1 MLKLLCS
8 LLLIYFALGT
18 LLFVLQRTFIYFPS
32 NAIAHGYPE
41 LEFANQG
48 EVIKAIVVN
57 GGQKKALLYFG
68 GNAETVAFNAV
79 DFKQAFPNYSVY
91 LVNYRGYGGSSGS
104 PSEQGLYSD
113 ALAIYDQLSQ
123 SHSSISVIGR
133 SLGSGIASYLAAK
146 RDISHLV
153 LVTPFDSI
161 EAVAQ
166 AQFPIYPMKYLLKD
180 KYDSA
185 ARSKDIKAKVLLVIA
200 EHDRV
205 IRRIRSEQLLR
216 AYTGLKPGVELIKNA
231 DHNDIAQY
239 PKYYQVIQAFLK

>member
-1 MLKLLCS
+1 MMQRS
-8 LLLIYFALGT
+8 L
-18 LLFVLQRTFIYFPS
+18 IYFPS
-32 NAIAHGYPE
+32 STVDHGYPE
-41 LEFANQG
+41 LEFASQG
-48 EVIKAIVVN
+48 QVIKTILVN

-79 DFKQAFPNYSVY
+79 DFTRALPDHSIY

-104 PSEQGLYSD
+104 PNEQGLYSD
-113 ALAIYDQLSQ
+113 ALAIYDRLSGQ
-123 SHSSISVIGR
+123 HSSIGVIGR

-153 LVTPFDSI
+153 LVTPFGSI

-180 KYDSA
+180 KYNSA

-205 IRRIRSEQLLR
+205 IAQVHSDKLVT
-216 AYTGLKPGVELIKNA
+216 AYTPLKPQVELIKNA
-231 DHNDIAQY
+231 DHNDISQY
-239 PKYYQVIQAFLK
+239 PKYYQVIQTFLK

>member
-8 LLLIYFALGT
+8 VLIIYFALGS
-18 LLFVLQRTFIYFPS
+18 LLFVMQRTLIYFPRG
-32 NAIAHGYPE
+32 AVDHGYPE

-48 EVIKAIVVN
+48 QIIKTILVN

-68 GNAETVAFNAV
+68 GNAEAVAFNAV
-79 DFKQAFPNYSVY
+79 DFTRALPDYSVY
-91 LVNYRGYGGSSGS
+91 LVNYRSYGGSSGS
-104 PSEQGLYSD
+104 PNEQGLYSD
-113 ALAIYDQLSQ
+113 ALAIYDQLTGQ
-123 SHSSISVIGR
+123 HTSIGVIGR
-133 SLGSGIASYLAAK
+133 SLGSGIASYLAAE

-153 LVTPFDSI
+153 LVTPFASI

-180 KYDSA
+180 KYNSA

-205 IRRIRSEQLLR
+205 IARVHSDKLVT
-216 AYTGLKPGVELIKNA
+216 AYTPLKPQVALIKNA
-231 DHNDIAQY
+231 DHNDISQY